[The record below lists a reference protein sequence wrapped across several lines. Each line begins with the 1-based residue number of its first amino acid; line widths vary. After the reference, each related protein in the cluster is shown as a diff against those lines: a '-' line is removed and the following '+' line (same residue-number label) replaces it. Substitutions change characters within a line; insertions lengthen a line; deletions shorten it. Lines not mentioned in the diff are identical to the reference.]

1 MRRIHWLLGTLALPP
16 LALSWLSVRAADD
29 LARAVAVELSRAAA
43 PLRVAHARATSAERS
58 APAPH
63 EPVSSAQ
70 VRSPA
75 RAPVGAKRRPA
86 RGLRISSAT
95 VLRLASA
102 GGRPSGHLVAPDG
115 SRPAG
120 LSLSGVGGLGVG
132 LRDGDVLTSAGGA
145 AATSPG
151 AVIGA
156 VVAARAAHAA
166 SISGVFW
173 RDGEPWQLVVDQPYL
188 EPREAHLSKPE
199 PPAPGPVTGAEPVRG
214 REPLFRTSSR

>member
-16 LALSWLSVRAADD
+16 IALSWLSARAGDE
-29 LARAVAVELSRAAA
+29 LARAVAVELSRVAA
-43 PLRVAHARATSAERS
+43 PLRVAQARAPRAEQSAS
-58 APAPH
+58 APLA
-63 EPVSSAQ
+63 PVSSAQ
-70 VRSPA
+70 ARAPA
-75 RAPVGAKRRPA
+75 RARVGAKRRPA
-86 RGLRISSAT
+86 RGLRISSAA

-102 GGRPSGHLVAPDG
+102 GGRPSGRLVAPDG

-156 VVAARAAHAA
+156 VVAARAAHQA

-188 EPREAHLSKPE
+188 EPREAHVSRPE
-199 PPAPGPVTGAEPVRG
+199 PAESGLAPEAEPVRG
-214 REPLFRTSSR
+214 REALLRTSSR